1 MKMGQEQFD
10 VATLKHIRNK
20 LDYIYSISR
29 EHHNDNPLLM
39 DTIASL
45 TKVANMFAKC
55 KLEEL
60 NDDQPTSSPQ
70 GYIVKN
76 LGHSY
81 LSIKEF
87 EKQKENT
94 DFPSWKL

>member
-1 MKMGQEQFD
+1 MKKEQFD
-10 VATLKHIRNK
+10 VATLKHIQNK

-29 EHHNDNPLLM
+29 EHNNDNPLLM
-39 DTIASL
+39 DTIANL
-45 TKVANMFAKC
+45 TKVANMLAKC

-60 NDDQPTSSPQ
+60 NGDPPTSSPQ
-70 GYIVKN
+70 GYIVRN

-87 EKQKENT
+87 EKQNDNT

>member
-1 MKMGQEQFD
+1 MKKEQFD
-10 VATLKHIRNK
+10 VATLKHIQNK

-29 EHHNDNPLLM
+29 EHNHDNPLLM

-45 TKVANMFAKC
+45 TKIANMLAQC

-70 GYIVKN
+70 GYIVRN

-81 LSIKEF
+81 LCIREF
-87 EKQKENT
+87 EKQKDNT

>member
-1 MKMGQEQFD
+1 MKKNQFD
-10 VATLKHIRNK
+10 VVTLRHIQNK

-29 EHHNDNPLLM
+29 EHNNDNPLLM
-39 DTIASL
+39 DTISSL
-45 TKVANMFAKC
+45 TKVANMLAKC

-60 NDDQPTSSPQ
+60 NGDEPTSSPQ

-81 LSIKEF
+81 LCIKEI
-87 EKQKENT
+87 EKQKEDR